1 MWMELRWMWEEVE
14 EAREMGRGGTN
25 GGENRQRG

>member
-1 MWMELRWMWEEVE
+1 VDGTAVDVGVE
-14 EAREMGRGGTN
+14 EAREIGRGGTN